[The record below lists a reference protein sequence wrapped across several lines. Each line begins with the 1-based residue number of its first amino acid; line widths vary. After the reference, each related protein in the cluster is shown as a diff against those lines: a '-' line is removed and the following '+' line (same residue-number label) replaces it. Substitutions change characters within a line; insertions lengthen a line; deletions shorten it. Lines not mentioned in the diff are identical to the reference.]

1 MIAWLIDG
9 WSSIK
14 FTRYIFVSMGNSR
27 WLLEQELVISYS
39 LNARTRW
46 TDHLLS
52 GKKYKLIVYHDKN
65 KSYFDGMM
73 MSSLY

>member
-1 MIAWLIDG
+1 
-9 WSSIK
+9 
-14 FTRYIFVSMGNSR
+14 MGNSR

-39 LNARTRW
+39 LNARTRG

-52 GKKYKLIVYHDKN
+52 GKKYKLIVYHDEN

-73 MSSLY
+73 MMSSLY